1 VKEIKKGSTSV
12 SEYFN
17 LVDKTAGTA
26 KTGVAPGNLYLSYT
40 RSRESTVA
48 SVCASLTSSAAAYSA
63 YGASEVDATNAPGL
77 YRVDAPNS
85 AYSTNSNVDG
95 VIFTLFATTT
105 SSVAPAMKEILLV
118 TNTPSDNYSLVN
130 AGVKAVTVSGNVGG
144 SVGSVVGN
152 VGGSVGS
159 VVGNVGGTVASVVGN
174 VGGSVAT
181 VVGNV
186 GGSVGSVVG
195 NVGGTIGGFAAGQGP
210 RFRKNVALSNFM
222 FLMTDSTSHNPA
234 TGLTV
239 TVERSVGGGA
249 FGAGTLSAVTEVSNG
264 WYKCDFGAGDT
275 NGDVIAFKATATGA
289 DDLDVTIIT
298 NP

>member
-1 VKEIKKGSTSV
+1 MKEIKKGSTSV

-40 RSRESTVA
+40 RARESTVA

-77 YRVDAPNS
+77 YRVDAPNA
-85 AYSTNSNVDG
+85 AYSLNASVDG
-95 VIFTLFATTT
+95 VIFTLLATTT
-105 SSVAPAMKEILLV
+105 SSVAPAMKEVLLV
-118 TNTPSDNYSLVN
+118 ANTPSDNYSVIN
-130 AGVKAVTVSGNVGG
+130 AGVRAVTVTGNVGG

-152 VGGSVGS
+152 VGGSV
-159 VVGNVGGTVASVVGN
+159 AS
-174 VGGSVAT
+174 

-222 FLMTDSTSHNPA
+222 FLMTDSTNHNPA

-239 TVERSVGGGA
+239 TVERSVGGAA